1 MQIAHIPQPRLS
13 SDQAS
18 ARTLQ
23 RRNQLTASV
32 IEAVSGTGNEAIT
45 AQTSAFVK
53 TFPEDQ
59 RKKIV
64 GNLRNLT
71 AIPPVHV
78 AALKSSLNI
87 PWNTMRE
94 ISRWLRTFDVK
105 LASEKT
111 ARSVAKTWVGH
122 GLVVESAPLTTRVP
136 GNKELVI
143 ELRPWGYMYN
153 LVAHVLHRLD
163 ELDKEGMLFN
173 HPFIPSDEIQIKVGG
188 DHGDTSFKMSY
199 QIANVQNPNRKENTV
214 VFSIFEAKDTRANL
228 KSCLL
233 RFKAQVNMLGRT
245 KWRNKKLRVF
255 MFGDYEFL
263 CTMYGLSGP
272 NGKNTKLYF
281 EKIIKVKLLIKKL
294 WRK

>member
-13 SDQAS
+13 SDKVS
-18 ARTLQ
+18 TRTIQ

-32 IEAVSGTGNEAIT
+32 IEAVSGSGNEAVT
-45 AQTSAFVK
+45 AQTSAFIK
-53 TFPEDQ
+53 SFPEDQ

-64 GNLRNLT
+64 GDLKT
-71 AIPPVHV
+71 FTTIPPIHV

-87 PWNTMRE
+87 PWNTMQE

-111 ARSVAKTWVGH
+111 SRCVAKTWVGP
-122 GLVVESAPLTTRVP
+122 GLIVESAPLTTRVP
-136 GNKELVI
+136 GNKELVM

-153 LVAHVLHRLD
+153 LVGHVLHRLN
-163 ELDKEGMLFN
+163 ELDTEGMLFD
-173 HPFIPSDEIQIKVGG
+173 HPFIPSDEIQVKIGG
-188 DHGDTSFKMSY
+188 DHGDTSFKLSY
-199 QIANVQNPNRKENTV
+199 QIANVQNPNSIENTV

-228 KSCLL
+228 KSCLA
-233 RFKAQVNMLGRT
+233 RFKAQVTMLGKT
-245 KWRNKKLRVF
+245 KWRNKRLRVF

-272 NGKNTKLYF
+272 NGK
-281 EKIIKVKLLIKKL
+281 IKVYKSFT
-294 WRK
+294 RN